1 MDDWLPTTEKQRRP
15 DGTGLAY
22 GRCTNQQL
30 WVSFIE
36 KAHGAYRFI
45 SGGET
50 SEALLELTGAPTE
63 VVNFQGPSFDPDL
76 FWARL
81 VSLLQAGCPIGCGTS
96 AMTLEE
102 LGLVGQH
109 AYSVLEAEDGGGFF
123 VAALG
128 PDGDGRRVKV
138 RNPWGEWTRR
148 EQDELLAQ
156 LGVAITPGDGCF
168 WMNYSDFIRGF
179 ACADICYARAGWHS
193 QSFDL
198 EFDGH
203 GEGLGVRSALK
214 LRSVGG
220 AVECWVMGIQPT
232 ERGKQVK
239 RPKGYYL
246 NDLSL
251 LILDDAGEVVASVLG
266 GARRD
271 VSCSVVMEEGREY
284 VAVPVSFRASRGPF
298 VLRIY
303 AAAPVEVL
311 QEPASPKLAWRAM
324 HRLLMSPAP
333 KTQTPFQR
341 MAYDF
346 GVGEVVVV
354 EAASMALGLAV
365 NQNPSASLSLRFVA
379 AGNHTV
385 LRTQGGMQDGCSDEE
400 RNQWQKQAESK
411 AKSRGK
417 GHGQKP
423 NWRLYDVEASIPKF
437 CQSLAFVAVAQL
449 DTWEFSLENMEAKQ
463 DLDETP
469 VVSAASAFAPVTPS
483 HWVIKSTEAPCW
495 MIWMMMRNSRLPSW
509 QVRMTQKISDMSK
522 RRKRSQMR
530 TWHWQSA
537 YPSNPFQHHTQ
548 M

>member
-1 MDDWLPTTEKQRRP
+1 M
-15 DGTGLAY
+15 
-22 GRCTNQQL
+22 
-30 WVSFIE
+30 
-36 KAHGAYRFI
+36 
-45 SGGET
+45 
-50 SEALLELTGAPTE
+50 
-63 VVNFQGPSFDPDL
+63 
-76 FWARL
+76 
-81 VSLLQAGCPIGCGTS
+81 
-96 AMTLEE
+96 
-102 LGLVGQH
+102 
-109 AYSVLEAEDGGGFF
+109 
-123 VAALG
+123 
-128 PDGDGRRVKV
+128 
-138 RNPWGEWTRR
+138 
-148 EQDELLAQ
+148 
-156 LGVAITPGDGCF
+156 
-168 WMNYSDFIRGF
+168 
-179 ACADICYARAGWHS
+179 
-193 QSFDL
+193 
-198 EFDGH
+198 
-203 GEGLGVRSALK
+203 
-214 LRSVGG
+214 
-220 AVECWVMGIQPT
+220 
-232 ERGKQVK
+232 
-239 RPKGYYL
+239 
-246 NDLSL
+246 
-251 LILDDAGEVVASVLG
+251 
-266 GARRD
+266 
-271 VSCSVVMEEGREY
+271 VMEEGREY